1 MQLAA
6 HSVHAPLLL
15 AALRHNRARQL
26 AAGWLGHLIVDALT
40 HHDDAW
46 ALLWPLSRRRW
57 RSPLSYWQ
65 REHQT
70 RLLLGAELLAL
81 VCAGRHARYPAL
93 GLLAAA
99 ATGFALRGSLL
110 DDKRPLGLVADPRAR
125 ERDLSR

>member
-1 MQLAA
+1 MAVVA
-6 HSVHAPLLL
+6 
-15 AALRHNRARQL
+15 
-26 AAGWLGHLIVDALT
+26 
-40 HHDDAW
+40 
-46 ALLWPLSRRRW
+46 RRW